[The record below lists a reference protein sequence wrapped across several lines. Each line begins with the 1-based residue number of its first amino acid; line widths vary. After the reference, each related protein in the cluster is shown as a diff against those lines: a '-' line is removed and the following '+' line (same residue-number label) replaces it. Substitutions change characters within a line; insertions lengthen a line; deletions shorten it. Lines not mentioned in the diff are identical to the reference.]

1 MKDIVCTLDKLK
13 KGKQGEILEINIKD
27 KKKKKHLLEM
37 GLTIGTIVKVKK
49 IAPSGDPI
57 SIELRDYELCISKK
71 ELENIM
77 VIICNT
83 ANCSCAYFT
92 K

>member
-1 MKDIVCTLDKLK
+1 MQNKIYTLDKLK
-13 KGKQGEILEINIKD
+13 KGQQGKILEINIQD

-71 ELENIM
+71 ELENISVM
-77 VIICNT
+77 
-83 ANCSCAYFT
+83 A
-92 K
+92 

>member
-1 MKDIVCTLDKLK
+1 MQNKIYTLDKLK
-13 KGKQGEILEINIKD
+13 KGQQGKILEINIKD

-37 GLTIGTIVKVKK
+37 GLTRGTIVKVKK

-71 ELENIM
+71 ELENISVM
-77 VIICNT
+77 
-83 ANCSCAYFT
+83 A
-92 K
+92 